1 MWKSFSPRVQNDNSL
16 DGEKEAANRNI
27 AEKLQTVE
35 KIVRVKAMLDQNK
48 KIDETQEYMKFLKE
62 VVAAGRATLRTYAEI
77 SETNIIIEERCCIA
91 EQEN

>member
-1 MWKSFSPRVQNDNSL
+1 MWTSSIPRLPNDNSRA
-16 DGEKEAANRNI
+16 GEKEAANRNI

-77 SETNIIIEERCCIA
+77 SETNSIIEKRCCIA